1 MRFGNRARIVI
12 AVALPVA
19 AGCASGP
26 KDRLQ
31 GKWVGESV
39 DQFAPEQ
46 APRAQGWANGT
57 SFEFRGARVTITIPA
72 ESPREGTFQVA
83 AQSGDE
89 LTVTFLRDQGVTD
102 SAAFRFEGDRLRW
115 LLGDGRSV
123 LLKRVD

>member
-1 MRFGNRARIVI
+1 MRFGNTVRIVI

-31 GKWVGESV
+31 GKWVGDAV
-39 DQFAPEQ
+39 DQFQPDQ
-46 APRAQGWANGT
+46 SIRAQGWASGT
-57 SFEFRGARVTITIPA
+57 TFEFRGARVTITIPA

-83 AQSGDE
+83 AHNGDD

-123 LLKRVD
+123 LLKKVD